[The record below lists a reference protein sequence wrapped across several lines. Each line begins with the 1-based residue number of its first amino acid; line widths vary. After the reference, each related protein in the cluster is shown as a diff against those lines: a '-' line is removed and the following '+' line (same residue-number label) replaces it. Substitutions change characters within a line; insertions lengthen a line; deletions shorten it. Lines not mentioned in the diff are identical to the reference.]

1 MLALKNNHSL
11 SDISFPCVYGN
22 VLSKTKMVKSDIYK
36 LGKSMENLIRK
47 GYDLAIIVHS
57 LKQVYFAKH
66 VDNLLVQLAT
76 K

>member
-1 MLALKNNHSL
+1 
-11 SDISFPCVYGN
+11 
-22 VLSKTKMVKSDIYK
+22 MVKSDISK

-57 LKQVYFAKH
+57 LKKVYFAKNI
-66 VDNLLVQLAT
+66 DNLLVQLAT

>member
-1 MLALKNNHSL
+1 
-11 SDISFPCVYGN
+11 
-22 VLSKTKMVKSDIYK
+22 MVKSDISK